1 MYHSYIS
8 YIHIYSLFITADVSA
23 ADSLA
28 LRSVIGSWA
37 LLGTFPTAACS
48 SLCSLPPRS
57 AHEGISMNAAVSA
70 ALASL
75 DPSDTRRSPTMRG
88 PQTEAIRRS
97 LHLSIDPTPYRE
109 ATSSTSDSSP
119 SPILS
124 TRASVATTNT
134 TYSVVPADDECRI
147 CSVFC
152 LFDYWSDDADHL
164 SFRKGDFLDIVK
176 QEETGWWAAM
186 RPGGNRVGWIPCGY
200 VLSSCGVLRRSNL
213 DLERY
218 DGTVNCPQQ
227 MLVAVTNGIA
237 GMRMKNMYAASPSM
251 FIIIA
256 HSGNR
261 IMHTTR
267 SLLIITHPTGTDRR
281 RHGTLFPGLA
291 SNSMLSTH
299 HRKTA

>member
-1 MYHSYIS
+1 MMYHSYIS

-200 VLSSCGVLRRSNL
+200 VQTLADDTAKTIARVDSAILMWSPEEKQSRPGTIRRNSELPAADVSGRNEWDSGDADEEHVRGLSFNVHNHRSF
-213 DLERY
+213 R
-218 DGTVNCPQQ
+218 
-227 MLVAVTNGIA
+227 
-237 GMRMKNMYAASPSM
+237 
-251 FIIIA
+251 
-256 HSGNR
+256 
-261 IMHTTR
+261 
-267 SLLIITHPTGTDRR
+267 
-281 RHGTLFPGLA
+281 
-291 SNSMLSTH
+291 
-299 HRKTA
+299 

>member
-1 MYHSYIS
+1 
-8 YIHIYSLFITADVSA
+8 
-23 ADSLA
+23 
-28 LRSVIGSWA
+28 
-37 LLGTFPTAACS
+37 
-48 SLCSLPPRS
+48 
-57 AHEGISMNAAVSA
+57 MNAAVSA

-152 LFDYWSDDADHL
+152 LFDYWSDDPDHL

-200 VLSSCGVLRRSNL
+200 VQTLADDTAKTIARVDSAILMWSPEEKQSRPVTIRRNSELPAADVSSRNEWDSGDADEEHVRGPPL
-213 DLERY
+213 
-218 DGTVNCPQQ
+218 
-227 MLVAVTNGIA
+227 
-237 GMRMKNMYAASPSM
+237 M
-251 FIIIA
+251 FITIA

-267 SLLIITHPTGTDRR
+267 SLLIITRPTGTDRR

-291 SNSMLSTH
+291 SNNTLSTH